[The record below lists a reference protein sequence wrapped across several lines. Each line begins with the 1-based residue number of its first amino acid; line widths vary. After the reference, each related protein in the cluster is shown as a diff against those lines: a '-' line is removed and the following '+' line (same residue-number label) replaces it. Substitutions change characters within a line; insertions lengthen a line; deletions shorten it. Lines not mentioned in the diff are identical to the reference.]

1 MNKKLIFKI
10 LGIILGI
17 EGVSLLIPFVI
28 ALVCRENTAVFGVT
42 ALLCGE
48 SPLEGSIPFDVGRYR
63 EQLGEIDV

>member
-42 ALLCGE
+42 ALLCGGG
-48 SPLEGSIPFDVGRYR
+48 LW
-63 EQLGEIDV
+63 L

>member
-28 ALVCRENTAVFGVT
+28 ALVCRENAAVFGVT
-42 ALLCGE
+42 ALL
-48 SPLEGSIPFDVGRYR
+48 SLIH
-63 EQLGEIDV
+63 I

>member
-42 ALLCGE
+42 DR
-48 SPLEGSIPFDVGRYR
+48 PR
-63 EQLGEIDV
+63 EDCAAAGCAACEKQDCAFRE

>member
-28 ALVCRENTAVFGVT
+28 APKADSTIQPSATAT
-42 ALLCGE
+42 
-48 SPLEGSIPFDVGRYR
+48 
-63 EQLGEIDV
+63 

>member
-28 ALVCRENTAVFGVT
+28 ALVAGKIPPSSASRRCSASRSVCR
-42 ALLCGE
+42 
-48 SPLEGSIPFDVGRYR
+48 
-63 EQLGEIDV
+63 

>member
-28 ALVCRENTAVFGVT
+28 ALVCRENTAVFGIT
-42 ALLCGE
+42 ALLCLGRSAAE
-48 SPLEGSIPFDVGRYR
+48 SAAYGQITPAEP
-63 EQLGEIDV
+63 

>member
-28 ALVCRENTAVFGVT
+28 ALDTMEVHCR
-42 ALLCGE
+42 LCYV
-48 SPLEGSIPFDVGRYR
+48 SFHFIIS
-63 EQLGEIDV
+63 

>member
-42 ALLCGE
+42 ALLCLAVGL
-48 SPLEGSIPFDVGRYR
+48 PLSA
-63 EQLGEIDV
+63 

>member
-42 ALLCGE
+42 VSA
-48 SPLEGSIPFDVGRYR
+48 IA
-63 EQLGEIDV
+63 